1 MQELTNSSVVTP
13 PTKEMSYDYQ
23 SLLVRPFTQA
33 ILIFLSFIVHG
44 FIREFI
50 MSKPEG
56 SVTVV
61 AKIHIHCSYA
71 LQSFTNAIALVEMLR
86 TVFGFLPL
94 IVLIL
99 STYTNLILWSV
110 INCFF
115 GYAAMIK
122 IGFLVNI
129 GQLPT
134 R

>member
-1 MQELTNSSVVTP
+1 MQVLTNSSVAP

-71 LQSFTNAIALVEMLR
+71 LQSFSNGIAFVEM
-86 TVFGFLPL
+86 VF
-94 IVLIL
+94 I
-99 STYTNLILWSV
+99 
-110 INCFF
+110 
-115 GYAAMIK
+115 
-122 IGFLVNI
+122 
-129 GQLPT
+129 
-134 R
+134 